1 MIVEYSP
8 ENGLYLVD
16 PFDFRRF
23 KLVLKGE
30 LDVGSAASKGISLV
44 DNDNALIPI
53 ELVPTLPG
61 RPNESTWE
69 SDYAKMVASAGKHG
83 WIDAKTNAIRV
94 HVERQS

>member
-8 ENGLYLVD
+8 ESGASLVE

-30 LDVGSAASKGISLV
+30 LGVGSPALRGSTLV

-61 RPNESTWE
+61 RPDGGIW
-69 SDYAKMVASAGKHG
+69 DQRRDG
-83 WIDAKTNAIRV
+83 
-94 HVERQS
+94 